1 MRGDTTV
8 TSSLTKNI
16 ENNRTPY
23 YNYIREEAIQ
33 YLLIMHEPEFI
44 FYIQDLSQ

>member
-8 TSSLTKNI
+8 ISSLTKNI

>member
-1 MRGDTTV
+1 MRGDTWPPL
-8 TSSLTKNI
+8 SQKNT

-44 FYIQDLSQ
+44 FYNQDLSQ

>member
-44 FYIQDLSQ
+44 FYNQDLSQ

>member
-8 TSSLTKNI
+8 TSSLTKNT

-44 FYIQDLSQ
+44 FYLQDLSQ

>member
-8 TSSLTKNI
+8 TSSLTKNT

-23 YNYIREEAIQ
+23 YNCISEEAIQ

>member
-1 MRGDTTV
+1 MRGGHCGV
-8 TSSLTKNI
+8 SSLTKNT

-23 YNYIREEAIQ
+23 YNYTREEAIQ

-44 FYIQDLSQ
+44 FYVQDLS

>member
-1 MRGDTTV
+1 MRGDHV
-8 TSSLTKNI
+8 VSPLSQKNT

-44 FYIQDLSQ
+44 FYIQDLS

>member
-8 TSSLTKNI
+8 TSSLTKNT
-16 ENNRTPY
+16 ENNHTPY
-23 YNYIREEAIQ
+23 YNYTREETIQ

>member
-8 TSSLTKNI
+8 TSSLTKNT

-33 YLLIMHEPEFI
+33 YLLIMHEPKFI
-44 FYIQDLSQ
+44 FYI